1 MSNQMLCDRFEEEIF
16 GKVTFRRF
24 RVNGK
29 SIFTAT
35 AEDGRYMKFSFRQ
48 QRSRSTMN
56 LKFLQFMRDLIPHF
70 KSGEYNRLV
79 DAIVEHSI
87 VDASQSPP
95 KGWSRPP
102 YYEPL

>member
-1 MSNQMLCDRFEEEIF
+1 MSNQMRCDRFEEEIF

-48 QRSRSTMN
+48 LRSRSTMN
-56 LKFLQFMRDLIPHF
+56 LKFLQFMWDLIPHVR
-70 KSGEYNRLV
+70 SDYSRLV
-79 DAIVEHSI
+79 DDIIEHSI

-102 YYEPL
+102 SYVPL